1 MVPLRAYSGI
11 SESLEVALHVYSSRD
26 CSTMRLHVVKQ
37 PRSVVVEPEPHE
49 EDLTVNGVREERDA
63 YWT

>member
-26 CSTMRLHVVKQ
+26 CSTIRLNALNKGQDVPELQHVTKSCQ
-37 PRSVVVEPEPHE
+37 S
-49 EDLTVNGVREERDA
+49 NGA
-63 YWT
+63 PGIC